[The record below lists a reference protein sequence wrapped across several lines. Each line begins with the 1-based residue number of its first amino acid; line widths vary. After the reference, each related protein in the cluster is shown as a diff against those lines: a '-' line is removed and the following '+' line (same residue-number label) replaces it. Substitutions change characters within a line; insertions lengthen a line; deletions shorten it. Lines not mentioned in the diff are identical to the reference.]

1 MLCKLADLNP
11 TLFLR
16 LFIFWC
22 FPLVDIYS
30 SFIPTYFPVLVVL
43 FLHFPLFSCHSTTFV
58 FSYFSMI
65 FLIVSLRYEQN
76 VLFPCLFQQS
86 SVNRKIPLNLL
97 IDNDLRERVT
107 PYLYFNITMKSEF
120 TNIHLMHNFR

>member
-1 MLCKLADLNP
+1 MNELADLNP

-16 LFIFWC
+16 LFILWC
-22 FPLVDIYS
+22 FPPSGYL
-30 SFIPTYFPVLVVL
+30 FIFYTYFPVLVVL
-43 FLHFPLFSCHSTTFV
+43 FLHFPLLSCHSTSLV
-58 FSYFSMI
+58 FSYFSVI
-65 FLIVSLRYEQN
+65 FIIAPLRYEQN

-97 IDNDLRERVT
+97 IDNDLRESVT